1 VASPNGAV
9 MLGRE
14 LRLRLDPLHTRTLQ
28 FIAKRNGWSSAT
40 ELAEAL
46 LHDAIER
53 TSRNLTMQMF
63 LANIQAAWCS

>member
-1 VASPNGAV
+1 

-14 LRLRLDPLHTRTLQ
+14 MRVRLDPLHTRTLQ
-28 FIAKRNGWSSAT
+28 FIAKRNGWGSVT

-53 TSRNLTMQMF
+53 TSRNLTMSIF
-63 LANIQAAWCS
+63 LANVQAAWCS